1 MRRVHDRS
9 SGGSKKDAECVE
21 YSPVDNLCGA
31 RPVKGAQSMVCA
43 LLSWGTGERR
53 LGNSLS

>member
-1 MRRVHDRS
+1 MRSVHDRS

-31 RPVKGAQSMVCA
+31 SSVLSAQSTVCA